1 MKLQQRF
8 EDLVCLVWLIF
19 WGLVAIP
26 CIMLNWLM
34 NGEEQLP

>member
-1 MKLQQRF
+1 MNCRERI

-26 CIMLNWLM
+26 CICLNWLM
-34 NGEEQLP
+34 NEQEQLP

>member
-1 MKLQQRF
+1 MNCRERI
-8 EDLVCLVWLIF
+8 EDLVCLAWLTF

-26 CIMLNWLM
+26 CIMLNWLL